1 MAAKAFR
8 EPSPLRSALK
18 HSVLSFATV
27 GLALTAMAGGI
38 HIWGSDDTSSP
49 VRQIALFET
58 EAPAITTP
66 QLKTRLAS
74 SDVPTRRIA
83 APAFNEEDSAPP
95 FVTDAMIA
103 RGEAGTPDLGV
114 DYVDGVSR
122 VVKVAAASATPADIP
137 SVAERPAVR
146 INGISVSSGQSWQES
161 RSTLALPRAPVS
173 AVAERTPLG
182 TLPRIS
188 DDGRTP
194 AGVYARPFANTEGRP
209 TISIILGGLGINRTH
224 TRSAIDELPP
234 EVTLSFAPGTRDL
247 QGWIDQARAAGH
259 EVLLEVPLEAY
270 ELSSGPAH
278 PQSLTTTMQKAQI
291 ESRLSALMASASGYF
306 GLTNYQGGRFLRSPE
321 SVTHLARLTAA
332 RGLAFVEDGSL
343 PRSAMDTVAIDA
355 PLRFRRANFPI
366 DTQPHGGDI
375 QERLLELETLAIDKG
390 SSVGSGFAY
399 PVTIDILKAWT
410 DTLPA
415 KGIVLAPASAATH
428 TRPAA
433 TPVRETASIDQQAGG
448 QADMD
453 AVDTTG

>member
-1 MAAKAFR
+1 MAAQAPR
-8 EPSPLRSALK
+8 EPSPLRSAIK

-27 GLALTAMAGGI
+27 GFALTAMAGGI
-38 HIWGSDDTSSP
+38 HLWGSEDTSSP

-58 EAPAITTP
+58 KTPAITTP

-74 SDVPTRRIA
+74 SNAPARQIA
-83 APAFNEEDSAPP
+83 APVYRPEDTPQP
-95 FVTDAMIA
+95 FITDAMIA
-103 RGEAGTPDLGV
+103 RGETAAPDLGI

-122 VVKVAAASATPADIP
+122 VVRVADNSNTNTPD
-137 SVAERPAVR
+137 VAERPTVR

-161 RSTLALPRAPVS
+161 RSTLALPHAPVA
-173 AVAERTPLG
+173 AVSERTPVG
-182 TLPRIS
+182 TLPKIS

-209 TISIILGGLGINRTH
+209 TVSIILGGLGINRTH

-278 PQSLTTTMQKAQI
+278 PQSLTTAMQEAQI
-291 ESRLSALMASASGYF
+291 DARLSALMASASGYF

-343 PRSAMDTVAIDA
+343 PRSAMDTVTTDA

-410 DTLPA
+410 DSLPA

-428 TRPAA
+428 TRPSA
-433 TPVRETASIDQQAGG
+433 TTGRETASIAPQAGG
-448 QADMD
+448 QADME

>member
-1 MAAKAFR
+1 MAAKAHR

-27 GLALTAMAGGI
+27 GLTLTAMAGGI
-38 HIWGSDDTSSP
+38 HVWGSDDTSSP

-58 EAPAITTP
+58 EAPTITTP

-74 SDVPTRRIA
+74 SNAPVRQIA
-83 APAFNEEDSAPP
+83 APAFNEADSAPP

-103 RGEAGTPDLGV
+103 RGEAGAPDLGV

-122 VVKVAAASATPADIP
+122 VVRVAAQSDEVP
-137 SVAERPAVR
+137 ERQEVR

-173 AVAERTPLG
+173 AVAERTPAG

-209 TISIILGGLGINRTH
+209 TVSIILGGLGINRTH

-278 PQSLTTTMQKAQI
+278 PQSLTTAMQEAQI
-291 ESRLSALMASASGYF
+291 ASRLSALMASASGYF

-343 PRSAMDTVAIDA
+343 PRSAMDTVATDA

-433 TPVRETASIDQQAGG
+433 TPVRETASINQQAGG

>member
-1 MAAKAFR
+1 MAAKAPR
-8 EPSPLRSALK
+8 EPSPLRSAIK

-38 HIWGSDDTSSP
+38 HVWGNDDTSSP
-49 VRQIALFET
+49 VRQIALFEP
-58 EAPAITTP
+58 EAPAVTTP

-74 SDVPTRRIA
+74 SNTPARQIA
-83 APAFNEEDSAPP
+83 APAFNAEDNPPP

-122 VVKVAAASATPADIP
+122 VVRVAAQSDEVP
-137 SVAERPAVR
+137 ERQEVR

-161 RSTLALPRAPVS
+161 RSTLALPRAPVA
-173 AVAERTPLG
+173 AVSERTSLG
-182 TLPRIS
+182 TLPKIS

-209 TISIILGGLGINRTH
+209 TVSIILGGLGINRTH

-278 PQSLTTTMQKAQI
+278 PQSLTTTMQEAQI

-321 SVTHLARLTAA
+321 SVSHLARLTAA

-343 PRSAMDTVAIDA
+343 PRSAMDTVATDA

-390 SSVGSGFAY
+390 SAVGSGFAY

-410 DTLPA
+410 DSLSA

-428 TRPAA
+428 TRPSA
-433 TPVRETASIDQQAGG
+433 TAGLETASIDQQAGG

>member
-1 MAAKAFR
+1 MPAKAPR
-8 EPSPLRSALK
+8 EPSPLRSAIK

-27 GLALTAMAGGI
+27 GLALTAIVGGV
-38 HIWGSDDTSSP
+38 HVWGSGDMSGP
-49 VRQIALFET
+49 VRQIALFEN
-58 EAPAITTP
+58 EAPAITAP

-74 SDVPTRRIA
+74 SNAPASQIA
-83 APAFNEEDSAPP
+83 APTFRQEDSPPP
-95 FVTDAMIA
+95 FITDTMIA
-103 RGEAGTPDLGV
+103 RGETATPDLGV
-114 DYVDGVSR
+114 DYVNGVSR
-122 VVKVAAASATPADIP
+122 VVRVANTTNTNTPE
-137 SVAERPAVR
+137 VAERPAVR

-161 RSTLALPRAPVS
+161 RSTLALPRAPVADVS
-173 AVAERTPLG
+173 DRTPVG
-182 TLPRIS
+182 TLPKIS

-209 TISIILGGLGINRTH
+209 TVSIILGGLGINRTH

-278 PQSLTTTMQKAQI
+278 PQSLTTAMQEAQI
-291 ESRLSALMASASGYF
+291 DARLSALMASASGYF

-321 SVTHLARLTAA
+321 SVTQLARLTAA

-343 PRSAMDTVAIDA
+343 PRSAMDTVTTDA

-399 PVTIDILKAWT
+399 PVTIDILKDWT
-410 DTLPA
+410 DSLPA

-433 TPVRETASIDQQAGG
+433 TPVRETASIGQQAGG

>member
-1 MAAKAFR
+1 MAAKAPR
-8 EPSPLRSALK
+8 EPSPLRSAIK

-38 HIWGSDDTSSP
+38 HVWGSDDTSSP

-58 EAPAITTP
+58 EAPTITTP

-74 SDVPTRRIA
+74 ANAPARQIA
-83 APAFNEEDSAPP
+83 APSFNEEDGAPP

-122 VVKVAAASATPADIP
+122 VVRVAAQSDEVP
-137 SVAERPAVR
+137 ERQEVR

-161 RSTLALPRAPVS
+161 RSTLALPRAPVA
-173 AVAERTPLG
+173 AVSERTPAG
-182 TLPRIS
+182 TLPKIS

-209 TISIILGGLGINRTH
+209 TVSIILGGLGINRTH

-278 PQSLTTTMQKAQI
+278 PQSLTTTMQEAQI

-321 SVTHLARLTAA
+321 SVSHLARLTAA

-343 PRSAMDTVAIDA
+343 PRSAMDTAATDA

-390 SSVGSGFAY
+390 SAVGSGFAY

-410 DTLPA
+410 DSLSA

-428 TRPAA
+428 TRPSVTAG
-433 TPVRETASIDQQAGG
+433 RETASIDQQAGG